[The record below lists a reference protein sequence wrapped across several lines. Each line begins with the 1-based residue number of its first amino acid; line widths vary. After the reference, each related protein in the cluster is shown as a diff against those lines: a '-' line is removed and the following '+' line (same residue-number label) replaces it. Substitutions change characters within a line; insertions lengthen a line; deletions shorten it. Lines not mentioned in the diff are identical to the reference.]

1 MSHAQPMSAVTAA
14 TGTVPARVVGAGAV
28 AGTVVGKIVPE
39 GGAELSAG
47 VALVILIDGS
57 GRGEMETCSF
67 GFRVYTRC
75 ASIDTFEIPESFKKT
90 SNVL

>member
-1 MSHAQPMSAVTAA
+1 MSVADGIGEVA
-14 TGTVPARVVGAGAV
+14 T
-28 AGTVVGKIVPE
+28 
-39 GGAELSAG
+39 G
-47 VALVILIDGS
+47 VALVILSAGS

-67 GFRVYTRC
+67 GFRVYTCC